1 MWHKDNIV
9 ARMTQLKT
17 ADQADGRCEI
27 VLGAKI
33 RKARKEAG
41 LTQAQLAGTELSRSL
56 ISEIERNER
65 NPSTATLRILAQRLN
80 KPLEHFVV
88 EWSVSDAERALLLI
102 SQAHACIELGDS
114 EGVRLAL
121 DALKGFGALPDDPK
135 ARMHELIAWH
145 EQKEGR
151 PLSAVNHALTAAAL
165 FEAEG
170 RREKQW
176 YCCYLA
182 AHATYASGLYSQA
195 LEMCNKAFGIF
206 TGAEDMP
213 SKRQLTLYLLG
224 STYFALGKIE
234 SAQKCY
240 TEIAA
245 SQGAE
250 DGRGLLQAYH
260 GKAICAQQLGNAA
273 EALRWAEQA
282 AQLAEQCRDMEFYAS
297 SLITGGS
304 CLVKMGHNDQALA
317 VLWSIDNDA
326 RFPAHIAH
334 TARRE
339 LLLCLAEQDP
349 YPEEICSSLEQYLSA
364 VLFVAPK
371 QGGYE
376 DTKTQWSVAKSR
388 LRRAA
393 KEDIVPVIQQ
403 FASLFR
409 TLSHTARAA
418 EVLAYG
424 ASLMERH
431 NDSHVAYTLLKEA
444 YNLHRETAVEVGSL

>member
-1 MWHKDNIV
+1 MV
-9 ARMTQLKT
+9 
-17 ADQADGRCEI
+17 
-27 VLGAKI
+27 GAKI

-56 ISEIERNER
+56 ISEIERNKR
-65 NPSTATLRILAQRLN
+65 NLSTATLHILAQKLN
-80 KPLEHFVV
+80 KPLEYFVV
-88 EWSVSDAERALLLI
+88 EWRVSDAERALLLI
-102 SQAHACIELGDS
+102 NHAHACIEIGDS
-114 EGVRLAL
+114 EGIRLAL
-121 DALKGFGALPDDPK
+121 DALKGFGALPDDVK

-151 PLSAVNHALTAAAL
+151 PLGAVNHALTAEVL
-165 FEAEG
+165 FAAEG
-170 RREKQW
+170 RRDKQW

-195 LEMCNKAFGIF
+195 LEMCNKALGIF
-206 TGAEDMP
+206 RSAEDMP

-224 STYFALGKIE
+224 SIYFALGKIE

-245 SQGAE
+245 SDGEE
-250 DGRGLLQAYH
+250 DKRSLLQAYH
-260 GKAICAQQLGNAA
+260 GKAICAQQLGNTV

-282 AQLAEQCRDMEFYAS
+282 ALQAEQCRDMEFYAS
-297 SLITGGS
+297 SLITWGS
-304 CLVKMGHNDQALA
+304 CLVKMGHNDKALA
-317 VLWSIDNDA
+317 VLWNIDNDS
-326 RFPAHIAH
+326 RFAAHIAH

-349 YPEEICSSLEQYLSA
+349 YPGVICISLEQYLSA
-364 VLFVAPK
+364 VLLVAPK

-376 DTKTQWSVAKSR
+376 DTKTQWAVAKSR

-393 KEDIVPVIQQ
+393 KGDIVSVIQQ
-403 FASLFR
+403 FASLFLA
-409 TLSHTARAA
+409 LSHSARAA

-424 ASLMERH
+424 ASLMERN
-431 NDSHVAYTLLKEA
+431 NDSHAAYTLLKEA
-444 YNLHRETAVEVGSL
+444 YRLRRDTAVEVGSL